1 MKTLAK
7 KKKKAASVIP
17 KETEASAV
25 PKDATVEL
33 PELLPEEKA
42 LSNEEEKAPATQEFS
57 AIKEEK
63 EAPLYELV
71 RTSSGGYI
79 KACKKLSWFSAQNT
93 HLVVYTMFFLVL
105 AVFGVYYGFFQQ
117 DKMLCIFSFVASAFM
132 LYIIVCGPRLF
143 ASGMAF
149 DEERAEGTLSCLFFK
164 GRLEVILGEEKYSIP
179 YTSVTRLRFVKHCVY
194 IRLKNSKEFPNG
206 IIMERPASKDAVKEI
221 SELIKGRETK

>member
-7 KKKKAASVIP
+7 KKTKATSGLPKKA
-17 KETEASAV
+17 EASIV
-25 PKDATVEL
+25 PNDATVEL

-42 LSNEEEKAPATQEFS
+42 LSNEEKAPATQEFN
-57 AIKEEK
+57 AVKEEK

-117 DKMLCIFSFVASAFM
+117 DKMLCIFSFAAAAFM
-132 LYIIVCGPRLF
+132 LYIVICGPRLF

-149 DEERAEGTLSCLFFK
+149 DEERAEGTLSCMFFK
-164 GRLEVILGEEKYSIP
+164 DKLEVILGEEKYSIP
-179 YTSVTRLRFVKHCVY
+179 YTSVTRLSFVKHCIY
-194 IRLKNSKEFPNG
+194 IRVKNSKEFPSG
-206 IIMERPASKDAVKEI
+206 IIMEKPTSKDAVKEI
-221 SELIKGRETK
+221 SELIKNREAK

>member
-1 MKTLAK
+1 MAK
-7 KKKKAASVIP
+7 KKKKTASVIS
-17 KETEASAV
+17 KEAEVSVV

-33 PELLPEEKA
+33 PELLSEEKTV
-42 LSNEEEKAPATQEFS
+42 SNEEVKAPATQEFN

-63 EAPLYELV
+63 DSPLYELV

-79 KACKKLSWFSAQNT
+79 RACKKLSWFSAQNT

-105 AVFGVYYGFFQQ
+105 TVFGVYYSFFQK
-117 DKMLCIFSFVASAFM
+117 DKMLCTFSFVAAAFM
-132 LYIIVCGPRLF
+132 LYIIACGPRLF

-149 DEERAEGTLSCLFFK
+149 DEERTEGTLSCQFFK
-164 GRLEVILGEEKYSIP
+164 ERLEVILGEEKYSIP

-206 IIMERPASKDAVKEI
+206 IIMEKPANKDAVKEI
-221 SELIKGRETK
+221 TKLINNRETK